1 MGARVTAGDQGFGA
15 SEDDSGFEAWAG
27 DAGSGASA
35 SDAVFKAP
43 AGDAVFKALADPT
56 RRALLDRLR
65 ERNGQ
70 TLGELC
76 EPLDMARQSATQH
89 LGLLEAAN
97 LITTIRRG
105 REKLHYLNP
114 VPLWDIAERWIE
126 KFERPRLRALSAI
139 RRRAE
144 EDTMAER
151 PEYVYVTYIKSTPER
166 VWDAL
171 TDAELTA
178 GYWGHSNVS
187 DWRPGSP
194 WEHRR
199 VDGSDIADLAG
210 TVLESEPPR
219 RLAMTFDPPG
229 AAPPQGP
236 SRVTFDI
243 EPYHEI
249 VRLTVTHVNLADDS
263 ALEAASAG
271 WPAVLANL
279 KSLLET
285 GQVLPQAPWEMHA
298 DLRAAQMARNDGAGL
313 PG

>member
-1 MGARVTAGDQGFGA
+1 MSSAPGD
-15 SEDDSGFEAWAG
+15 
-27 DAGSGASA
+27 DAL
-35 SDAVFKAP
+35 
-43 AGDAVFKALADPT
+43 FKALADPT

-97 LITTIRRG
+97 LVTTIRRG

-144 EDTMAER
+144 EDIMAER
-151 PEYVYVTYIKSTPER
+151 PDYVYVTYIESTPER

-178 GYWGHSNVS
+178 KYWGHSNVS
-187 DWRPGSP
+187 DWQAG
-194 WEHRR
+194 
-199 VDGSDIADLAG
+199 LAVG
-210 TVLESEPPR
+210 APPR
-219 RLAMTFDPPG
+219 R
-229 AAPPQGP
+229 
-236 SRVTFDI
+236 RVR
-243 EPYHEI
+243 H
-249 VRLTVTHVNLADDS
+249 RRRGRHR
-263 ALEAASAG
+263 AG
-271 WPAVLANL
+271 I
-279 KSLLET
+279 
-285 GQVLPQAPWEMHA
+285 
-298 DLRAAQMARNDGAGL
+298 
-313 PG
+313 